1 MDGGKVIDC
10 DLLVVGGGINGA
22 GIARDAAGR
31 GLKVVLCDKDDLG
44 AHTSSASSKLI
55 HGGLRYL
62 EHRAFGLVK
71 KALAEREVLL
81 RSAPHIMRPMRFVM
95 PHDAGQR
102 PAWLI
107 RAGLFLY
114 DRLAPREF
122 LPPSEAVELA
132 GHRAG
137 QPLKPEFT
145 RGFVYSDGWVDDAR
159 LVVLNAVDAHE
170 RGATILPRTLCSS
183 LARRSSHWEAG
194 LSGVAGSLTVR
205 ARGLANAAGPW
216 AARLARLAD
225 ASAPHRRLR
234 LIKGSH
240 IVVPKLYEHSCAY
253 LFQHPDGR
261 VVFAIPYEGDF
272 TLVGTTDTEFHGE
285 PDEVSIGVDEKAYLC
300 QLANRYFRR
309 QLAPEDVVW
318 SYSGVRP
325 LLEDDAGNPAAA
337 TRDYFLERD
346 AAGPPLLSVYGGKI
360 TTYRKLAE
368 QAVDWL
374 APALGSRAPA
384 WTAQAVLPGGDLFGD
399 HPDSRGVLEFDRWVA
414 ALEHRHPWLPA
425 ALALRYARAYGTR
438 CERLLLGCARLQ
450 DLGQEVA
457 PGLFEAELRYLMRHE
472 WAAKA
477 NDVLWRRSK
486 LGLHMSAAQAEQ
498 VQAWMA
504 AHEDGAAEVEPVIQ
518 PA

>member
-1 MDGGKVIDC
+1 
-10 DLLVVGGGINGA
+10 
-22 GIARDAAGR
+22 
-31 GLKVVLCDKDDLG
+31 
-44 AHTSSASSKLI
+44 
-55 HGGLRYL
+55 
-62 EHRAFGLVK
+62 
-71 KALAEREVLL
+71 
-81 RSAPHIMRPMRFVM
+81 MRFVM
-95 PHDAGQR
+95 PHDTGQR

-122 LPPSEAVELA
+122 LPGSEVIELS

-137 QPLKPEFT
+137 TPLKPQFT
-145 RGFVYSDGWVDDAR
+145 RGFAYSDGWVDDAR
-159 LVVLNAVDAHE
+159 LVVLNAMDAHE

-183 LARRSSHWEAG
+183 LVRRAGHWEAE
-194 LSGVAGSLTVR
+194 LSGAQGSITVR

-216 AARLARLAD
+216 AARLAHKAN
-225 ASAPHRRLR
+225 ATAPHRRLR

-261 VVFAIPYEGDF
+261 VVFAIPYEGAF
-272 TLVGTTDTEFHGE
+272 TLIGTTDTEFDGE
-285 PDEVSIGVDEKAYLC
+285 PDEVSIGADEKSYLC

-309 QLAPEDVVW
+309 QLELEDVVW

-325 LLEDDAGNPAAA
+325 LLEDAAGNPAAA

-360 TTYRKLAE
+360 TTYRRLAE

-374 APALGSRAPA
+374 APALGSQAPS

-399 HPDSRGVLEFDRWVA
+399 KPDSRGVLEFDRWVA
-414 ALEHRHPWLPA
+414 QLERRHPWLPA
-425 ALALRYARAYGTR
+425 SLALRYARAYGTR
-438 CERLLLGCARLQ
+438 TERLLQGCARLE

-457 PGLFEAELRYLMRHE
+457 PGLFEAELRYLVRHE
-472 WAAKA
+472 WAARA
-477 NDVLWRRSK
+477 ADVLWRRSK
-486 LGLHMSAAQAEQ
+486 LGLHLSPRHAEQ

-504 AHEDGAAEVEPVIQ
+504 AHEEAFSALDKAIL